1 MSREKN
7 ESIISL
13 CVYTTP
19 VAEDLV
25 SALLESIF
33 ETSPSIWS
41 DKETKES
48 KVISSRDVVL
58 FKPSKE
64 FKNFINLK
72 ENG

>member
-19 VAEDLV
+19 GAEDLV

-33 ETSPSIWS
+33 QTSPSIWS

-48 KVISSRDVVL
+48 IVTVYLERQVITDSE
-58 FKPSKE
+58 KE
-64 FKNFINLK
+64 IL
-72 ENG
+72 GIY